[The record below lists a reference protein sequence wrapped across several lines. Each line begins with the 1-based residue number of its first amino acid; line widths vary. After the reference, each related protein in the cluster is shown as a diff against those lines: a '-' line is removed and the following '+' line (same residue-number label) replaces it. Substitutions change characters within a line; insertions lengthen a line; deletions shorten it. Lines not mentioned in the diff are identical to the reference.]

1 MLKQVDFYRIGI
13 NSVKTSLFFFIFDE
27 ILNLKNMKKIYLS
40 IFTALTGLSLN
51 AQTLTDAN
59 HSPVAGDMYSTY
71 QCDSLGISAG
81 ASGAAALWNFTS
93 VATRSSI
100 VNNYT
105 ATANANASYPI
116 PGVQLG
122 SAASNLSYYNSTASN
137 LTYWGGNVTIGAIA
151 ASFVYTASAVRAAY
165 PMSLNTSSTAVTA
178 GNVSIPALSQT
189 GTFTGAS
196 GTIADGTGTLALVTG
211 TYTSAIR
218 VVTTQTIN
226 FTVQLGSGSVT
237 QKVWDYYD
245 VGTKEALFTI
255 STATIVA
262 PLAGTSTQTIVTRH
276 KPLVTGIAAN
286 NHTSVSMSVYPNP
299 SNTNVNFATENT
311 DAKTVL
317 VYDVTG
323 KLVEKQ
329 NLNEGKLKLDVS
341 DYTNGLYI
349 YSVIGSN
356 NQALKTG
363 KITVSH

>member
-1 MLKQVDFYRIGI
+1 
-13 NSVKTSLFFFIFDE
+13 
-27 ILNLKNMKKIYLS
+27 MKKIYLS
-40 IFTALTGLSLN
+40 LLTALAGLSLN

-71 QCDSLGISAG
+71 QCDSTGISAG

-93 VATRSSI
+93 VTTHSSI

-122 SAASNLSYYNSTASN
+122 SAASNLSFYKSSTASLN
-137 LTYWGGNVTIGAIA
+137 YWGGNVTIGAVA
-151 ASFVYTASAVRAAY
+151 ASFVYTASAVKAAY
-165 PMSLNTSSTAVTA
+165 PMSLNTTSTSVT
-178 GNVSIPALSQT
+178 GGSVSIPALSQT
-189 GTFTGAS
+189 GTFTGNS
-196 GTIADGTGTLALVTG
+196 GTIADGTGTLALITG
-211 TYTSAIR
+211 TYNNAIR

-226 FTVQLGSGSVT
+226 FTVQLGTGSVT
-237 QKVWDYYD
+237 QKVWDYFD
-245 VGTKEALFTI
+245 VGTKEALFSI

-262 PLAGTSTQTIVTRH
+262 PLVGTSTQTIVNRH

-286 NHTSVSMSVYPNP
+286 NNNSSNISVYPNP
-299 SNTNVNFATENT
+299 SNTNVNFAAENT
-311 DAKTVL
+311 DAKTVV

-329 NLNEGKLKLDVS
+329 NLSEGKLRLNVS
-341 DYTNGLYI
+341 EYTNGLYI
-349 YSVIGSN
+349 YSIIGSN

>member
-1 MLKQVDFYRIGI
+1 
-13 NSVKTSLFFFIFDE
+13 
-27 ILNLKNMKKIYLS
+27 MKKIYLS
-40 IFTALTGLSLN
+40 IFTALAGLSLN

-71 QCDSLGISAG
+71 QCDSAGVTAG
-81 ASGAAALWNFTS
+81 ASGAGALWNFTS
-93 VATRSSI
+93 IVTHSSI

-105 ATANANASYPI
+105 ATANANTSYPI

-122 SAASNLSYYNSTASN
+122 SAASNLSFYKSSTASFN
-137 LTYWGGNVTIGAIA
+137 YWGGNVTIGAIA
-151 ASFVYTASAVRAAY
+151 ASFVYTASAVKAAY
-165 PMSLNTSSTAVTA
+165 PMSLNTTSTSVT
-178 GNVSIPALSQT
+178 GGSVSIPALSQT
-189 GTFTGAS
+189 GTFNGNSA
-196 GTIADGTGTLALVTG
+196 TIADGTGTLALITG

-218 VVTTQTIN
+218 VVSSQTIN

-237 QKVWDYYD
+237 QKVWDYFD
-245 VGTKEALFTI
+245 VGTKEALFSI

-276 KPLVTGIAAN
+276 KPLVTGIASN
-286 NHTSVSMSVYPNP
+286 NNNSVSMSVYPNP

-311 DAKTVL
+311 DARTIA

-329 NLNEGKLKLDVS
+329 NLIEGKLKLDVS
-341 DYTNGLYI
+341 AYTNGLYI
-349 YSVIGSN
+349 YSLIGSN